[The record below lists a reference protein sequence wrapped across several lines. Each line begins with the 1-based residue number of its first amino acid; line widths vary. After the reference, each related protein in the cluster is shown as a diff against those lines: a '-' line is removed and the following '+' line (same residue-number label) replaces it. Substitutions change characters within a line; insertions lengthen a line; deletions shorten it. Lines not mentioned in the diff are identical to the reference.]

1 MWNLLQPPTTTFD
14 YGKIPPGRGSAKD
27 VRQNF
32 QVKGDTLLT
41 SAQSK
46 QLAVLAGL
54 EEVDYVLQDEKWVAS
69 SLNDAGSFKKAIL
82 QEIGTVEMARQV
94 LHGDAPNFLIISSTS
109 KIQALNEEFN
119 MLLQLL
125 PTAGRVYALLMDENQ
140 DMSSQNFLQR
150 ALKLQQCLG
159 VRPQKLMQADKMVTS
174 MQRGKHYQAW
184 IVTTTHQSRNAMASV
199 QYKLLRMLEPG
210 LEPDTVLFEAEK
222 PSKLMMALQYHKKW
236 EELGGPFL
244 HIRGG

>member
-1 MWNLLQPPTTTFD
+1 MNNSRCYYSCYQRRAESMPP
-14 YGKIPPGRGSAKD
+14 
-27 VRQNF
+27 
-32 QVKGDTLLT
+32 
-41 SAQSK
+41 
-46 QLAVLAGL
+46 
-54 EEVDYVLQDEKWVAS
+54 W
-69 SLNDAGSFKKAIL
+69 
-82 QEIGTVEMARQV
+82 
-94 LHGDAPNFLIISSTS
+94 
-109 KIQALNEEFN
+109 
-119 MLLQLL
+119 
-125 PTAGRVYALLMDENQ
+125 MDETQ

-244 HIRGG
+244 HIRRG